1 MAMRDPAPLPLNKPR
16 SVAGSFLVFL
26 FTGLLWCV
34 VGAFAGRYLFPET
47 VEKVVIQTVEKV
59 VTQRVEVPVEKVVIK
74 EVIKEV
80 EKIVEVPVE
89 KIVIKE
95 ISVPVPMKPETRQ
108 STKEEKESPW
118 DFIREGL
125 SKSDVTALLGDPRSV
140 HEEGDKVTWYY
151 EEKGQG
157 VLFVRFKAGGLFG
170 SDTVDLWLAPDR
182 RPLSKDK
189 AGARLQ
195 GMALKAIKEG
205 NAPLALVY
213 AQSALDVE
221 PDSDAIKELVREL
234 LIKVRAQTPPR

>member
-1 MAMRDPAPLPLNKPR
+1 MTTPALKSDKTQRGPIGF
-16 SVAGSFLVFL
+16 VVFL
-26 FTGLLWCV
+26 ATALVWLV
-34 VGAFAGRYLFPET
+34 VGVFAGRYLFPET

-59 VTQRVEVPVEKVVIK
+59 VTQRVEVPVEKIVFRD
-74 EVIKEV
+74 VIKEV

-95 ISVPVPMKPETRQ
+95 IAVPVPMKPEKNPTNAVA
-108 STKEEKESPW
+108 KDSPW
-118 DFIREGL
+118 DYIRNGM
-125 SKSDVTALLGDPRSV
+125 SKSDVSALLGDPRSV
-140 HEEGDKVTWYY
+140 YEEGDKVTWYY

-170 SDTVDLWLAPDR
+170 ADAVDLWLAPDR
-182 RPLSKDK
+182 RPVPKAN

-195 GMALKAIKEG
+195 GMARRALEDG

-221 PDSDAIKELVREL
+221 PNSFTIKELVREL
-234 LIKVRAQTPPR
+234 LAKVSAQTPPR